1 MANTPRPQ
9 MLEGQSINTKAKER
23 IRALEAEMAEKEK
36 AASARRRVEVEA
48 IMTNQLPGFVCM
60 ARV

>member
-1 MANTPRPQ
+1 